1 MDKSWTGNWRNIMKI
16 YRGHLIEKTL
26 TGWYTCF
33 IVGSGTLKA
42 DTLAGIKQLIT
53 DYERTNPKSD

>member
-1 MDKSWTGNWRNIMKI
+1 MI
-16 YRGHLIEKTL
+16 YKNHLIEKTL

-42 DTLAGIKQLIT
+42 DTLAGLKKLI
-53 DYERTNPKSD
+53 EEQ

>member
-1 MDKSWTGNWRNIMKI
+1 MKT
-16 YRGHLIEKTL
+16 YRGHCIEKTL

-42 DTLAGIKQLIT
+42 DSLAGIKELVKNALRRGIN
-53 DYERTNPKSD
+53 RL

>member
-1 MDKSWTGNWRNIMKI
+1 MKT